1 MTRRPISCSRINTS
15 PLHDYVRLVRLNKG
29 PVCNASLLNV
39 CGSMLNT
46 YSLRQDTLFPVH
58 SSQPDTHRESSQ
70 WSQSQTS
77 GQTPGHFQH
86 QKSCVRYLPGWTVQ
100 PYGMCSFPGAAISIL
115 DQWTFLPK
123 HFCHLFFSI
132 EF

>member
-39 CGSMLNT
+39 CGSMFNT

-86 QKSCVRYLPGWTVQ
+86 QKYMCTV
-100 PYGMCSFPGAAISIL
+100 FTRL
-115 DQWTFLPK
+115 DSTTIWHVQ
-123 HFCHLFFSI
+123 FSRGSD
-132 EF
+132 FHSGLGL